1 MKKTIIRIVAVA
13 MLALMVLTALP
24 AFAYNI
30 VGTAAAQTPVYKDTK
45 GRKVELYVSGPVTIN
60 RQDNKS
66 GMYNVTVSYD
76 GKTYTGWV
84 YPSAI
89 SGIGY
94 DKSTGGS
101 ASGSTSGTTGGTTS
115 GVTGTYT
122 ATIATGAA
130 INVNGT
136 NYPVS
141 VGGSINVNYRD
152 AAGTQVNVT
161 VGNVTGWV
169 AASSLSG
176 FRRNG
181 SSISLSDLP
190 TSGGTIGGTIGG
202 TTTPAPTPY
211 VKQKQ
216 NQNNP
221 SRTISANQAAGTNIY
236 KDLSKLT
243 KHNRV
248 GVVSKAGNITV
259 NYRDASGQYVYVTIG
274 SVAGWVPAN
283 AISNLRSTS
292 SGSINVAN
300 LPTSG
305 GTAGTTGGTASGVNM
320 YDKAKSAVSKDKNI
334 YVRSTATSSTK
345 GATKLRNMR
354 GKTFT
359 VLGTDSTGSFL
370 YVDYNG
376 TRGFVRAQDFT
387 FTGGNV
393 VEQKPNNNTN
403 TNTNSGNVTSNNTG
417 MAAIGT
423 PAGKGTGSS
432 SEKWGSITIPGAGT
446 YPIYGNYIGEKKG
459 KTYYYYDYVL
469 RKSYYYVHTTTAQ
482 GSQVAVVMGHNNRK
496 KVGTSN
502 SYFHNLHHIQNA
514 ILGKS
519 ACEKC
524 KASCSGYGKSI
535 SASWEGSSSW
545 EVVAF
550 FEVPKNKAYKNI
562 LPQMAQPWNYT
573 TSQYLSS
580 VASYVNTFS
589 GKSWANT
596 SALTDNGKYMML
608 VTCGDS
614 GDNDSI
620 AKLYMLLKA
629 VG

>member
-24 AFAYNI
+24 AFAANI

-181 SSISLSDLP
+181 SSIDFLDLP

-211 VKQKQ
+211 VNQ
-216 NQNNP
+216 NQNQNTA
-221 SRTISANQAAGTNIY
+221 SGTFSANLAAGTAITNNG
-236 KDLSKLT
+236 KT
-243 KHNRV
+243 V
-248 GVVSKAGNITV
+248 GIVQNAGNVTV
-259 NYRDASGQYVYVTIG
+259 NYRDASGSQVYVTIG
-274 SVAGWVPAN
+274 SVSGWVPAS

-305 GTAGTTGGTASGVNM
+305 GTAGSTGGTASGVNM

-387 FTGGNV
+387 FTSGNV
-393 VEQKPNNNTN
+393 VEQKPNTNTN
-403 TNTNSGNVTSNNTG
+403 TNTNTSGVTSNNTG

-423 PAGKGTGSS
+423 PAGVGTGSS

-446 YPIYGNYIGEKKG
+446 YPIYGNYTNKKG
-459 KTYYYYDYVL
+459 NLYYYDYSNI
-469 RKSYYYVHTTTAQ
+469 KSYKYVHTTTAQ
-482 GSQVAVVMGHNNRK
+482 GSQVAVVMGHNMRK
-496 KVGTSN
+496 SKT
-502 SYFHNLHHIQNA
+502 YFHNLHHIQNA

-519 ACEKC
+519 ACDYC

-562 LPQMAQPWNYT
+562 LAQMAQPWNYT

-589 GKSWANT
+589 SNSWANS

-608 VTCGDS
+608 VTCGDKTDS
-614 GDNDSI
+614 SSI

>member
-24 AFAYNI
+24 AFAANI

-161 VGNVTGWV
+161 VGSVTGWV

-190 TSGGTIGGTIGG
+190 TNGGNTMGG
-202 TTTPAPTPY
+202 TTSPAPTPY
-211 VKQKQ
+211 VNQ
-216 NQNNP
+216 NQNQNTA
-221 SRTISANQAAGTNIY
+221 SGTFSANLAAGTAITNNG
-236 KDLSKLT
+236 KT
-243 KHNRV
+243 V
-248 GVVSKAGNITV
+248 GIVQNAGNVTV
-259 NYRDASGQYVYVTIG
+259 NYRDASGSQVYVTIG
-274 SVAGWVPAN
+274 SVSGWVPAS

-305 GTAGTTGGTASGVNM
+305 GTAGSTGGTASGVNM

-359 VLGTDSTGSFL
+359 VLGTDASGSFL

-393 VEQKPNNNTN
+393 VEQKPNTNTN
-403 TNTNSGNVTSNNTG
+403 TNTNTSGVTSNNTG

-423 PAGKGTGSS
+423 PAGVGTGSS

-446 YPIYGNYIGEKKG
+446 YPIYGNYTNKKG
-459 KTYYYYDYVL
+459 NLYYYDYSNI
-469 RKSYYYVHTTTAQ
+469 KSYKYVHTTTAQ
-482 GSQVAVVMGHNNRK
+482 GSQVAVVMGHNMRK
-496 KVGTSN
+496 SKT
-502 SYFHNLHHIQNA
+502 YFHNLHHIQNA

-519 ACEKC
+519 ACDYC

-562 LPQMAQPWNYT
+562 LAQMAQPWNYT

-589 GKSWANT
+589 SNSWANS

-608 VTCGDS
+608 VTCGDKTDS
-614 GDNDSI
+614 SSI

>member
-181 SSISLSDLP
+181 SSISLPDLP

-211 VKQKQ
+211 VNQ
-216 NQNNP
+216 NQNQNTA
-221 SRTISANQAAGTNIY
+221 SGTFSANLAAGTAITNNG
-236 KDLSKLT
+236 KT
-243 KHNRV
+243 V
-248 GVVSKAGNITV
+248 GIVQNAGNVTV
-259 NYRDASGQYVYVTIG
+259 NYRDASGSQVYVTIG
-274 SVAGWVPAN
+274 SVAGWVPAS

-292 SGSINVAN
+292 SGSISVPN

-305 GTAGTTGGTASGVNM
+305 GTIGGNTGSEVRA

-393 VEQKPNNNTN
+393 VEQKPNNNTG
-403 TNTNSGNVTSNNTG
+403 TNGGNVTSNNTG

-423 PAGKGTGSS
+423 PAGVGTGSS

-446 YPIYGNYIGEKKG
+446 YPIYGNYTNKKG
-459 KTYYYYDYVL
+459 NLYYYDYSNI
-469 RKSYYYVHTTTAQ
+469 KSYKYVHTTTAQ
-482 GSQVAVVMGHNNRK
+482 GSQVAVVMGHNMRK
-496 KVGTSN
+496 SKT
-502 SYFHNLHHIQNA
+502 YFHNLHHIQNA

-519 ACEKC
+519 ACDYC

-608 VTCGDS
+608 VTCGDKTDS
-614 GDNDSI
+614 SSI